1 MSRTMR
7 LCLRAGERVWING
20 AVVRAERK
28 TTLEILNDA
37 IFLLESH
44 VLQPDETTTPL
55 RQLYFAVQTT
65 FIDPAAAG
73 EARAL
78 FERWLAAALRA
89 FTSPEILDG
98 LLAVREQMEAGRRL
112 DAMKT
117 LRALFP
123 AEDAILAAD
132 AARTPRRSAA

>member
-7 LCLRAGERVWING
+7 LSLRAGERVWING

-37 IFLLESH
+37 TFLLESH

-65 FIDPAAAG
+65 FIEPKAAG
-73 EARAL
+73 EAQAL
-78 FERWLAAALRA
+78 FQRWLAAALRTFA
-89 FTSPEILDG
+89 SPQIIEG
-98 LLAVREQMEAGRRL
+98 LLTVRDQMEAGRRL

-123 AEDAILAAD
+123 VEDAILAAP
-132 AARTPRRSAA
+132 ATRRSAA